1 MATVDNKITL
11 YVDQRMKNDFMK
23 NVANDLQALATNKL
37 KTTSDEVRI
46 MALYSIYIGAP
57 HSALV
62 NQNTGAQNWSERRCA
77 DDVVTIV
84 LGIIFLL
91 SSFSGHCFSTRKKAA
106 RVLNFCMGS

>member
-62 NQNTGAQNWSERRCA
+62 NQNTGAQNWS
-77 DDVVTIV
+77 VVTIV

>member
-84 LGIIFLL
+84 LGIFFLSFFSL
-91 SSFSGHCFSTRKKAA
+91 SSQAIAFLPERRQLGF
-106 RVLNFCMGS
+106 